1 MPSAGWLADPRLPC
15 YLGKGHS
22 SEWQLSLSLLIP
34 CNPKLAKVQDLTI
47 AEH

>member
-1 MPSAGWLADPRLPC
+1 MPAAGWLVLASPATS
-15 YLGKGHS
+15 S

-34 CNPKLAKVQDLTI
+34 CNPKLAKVQDVTM